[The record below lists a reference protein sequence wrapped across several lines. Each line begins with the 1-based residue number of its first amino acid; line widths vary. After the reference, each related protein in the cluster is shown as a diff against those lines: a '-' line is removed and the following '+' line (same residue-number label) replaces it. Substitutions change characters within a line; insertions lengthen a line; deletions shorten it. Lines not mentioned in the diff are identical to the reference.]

1 MPVGSGAGLAVVAA
15 VVLVV
20 TVVVAVVCGVVEVA
34 GAVVEVV
41 ALTVVTALVSSGRD
55 ELSLSHTTE
64 VISMVFASDSISL
77 AIPQLYI
84 KLSENAFTSIKIV
97 LYTSTIIRSFPSTYF
112 MGTYLSSNVLLSLS
126 PSFAVSDNRIKELW
140 LSSV

>member
-1 MPVGSGAGLAVVAA
+1 MEVAE
-15 VVLVV
+15 
-20 TVVVAVVCGVVEVA
+20 TVVP
-34 GAVVEVV
+34 
-41 ALTVVTALVSSGRD
+41 ALVSSGFD
-55 ELSLSHTTE
+55 KLSLSPTTE
-64 VISMVFASDSISL
+64 VISMVLASDSISL

-126 PSFAVSDNRIKELW
+126 PSFAVSDNSIKELW